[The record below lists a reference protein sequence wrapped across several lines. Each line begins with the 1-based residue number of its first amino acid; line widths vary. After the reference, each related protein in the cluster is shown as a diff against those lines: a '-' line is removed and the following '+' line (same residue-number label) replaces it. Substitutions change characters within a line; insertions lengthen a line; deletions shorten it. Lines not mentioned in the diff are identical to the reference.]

1 MGQSPR
7 WRRIV
12 IVDPERSYD
21 LIGDVHGCAHTL
33 THLLDQLGYRRHAGV
48 WTHARRQVIFLGDI
62 IDRGPRIREA
72 LHLVHDMVEAGQAH
86 CIMGNHEFNALGWFT
101 PAPPESGK
109 AFVRDHT
116 PRYEMLLRQ
125 TFEQFERYADEW
137 QAFLAWFMELP
148 LFLEN
153 ERFRVVHACW
163 DNSVIDRL
171 RERLSEGRLDADF
184 LREAAFADAFAAKA
198 LDRLLRGTDMPL
210 PAGLTLTSA
219 EGFTRNFFRT
229 KFWEENPR
237 TYGDVVFQPDGLPE
251 QAARLPLSES
261 QKSRLFLYGPDDPL
275 LFVGH
280 YWRSGVPAPIRH
292 NLACLD
298 YSAVKYGKLVAY
310 RLDRETRLDPAKF
323 VWVSVER

>member
-1 MGQSPR
+1 M
-7 WRRIV
+7 

-171 RERLSEGRLDADF
+171 RQRLSEGRLDADF

-280 YWRSGVPAPIRH
+280 YWRSGVPTPIRH

-323 VWVSVER
+323 VWVNVER

>member
-1 MGQSPR
+1 M
-7 WRRIV
+7 IL
-12 IVDPERSYD
+12 DPERSYD

-33 THLLDQLGYRRHAGV
+33 ADLLDLLGYRRHGGI
-48 WTHARRQVIFLGDI
+48 WRHARRQVIFLGDI

-72 LHLVHDMVEAGQAH
+72 LHLVHDMVEAGQAF
-86 CIMGNHEFNALGWFT
+86 CAMGNHEFNALGWHT
-101 PAPPESGK
+101 PAPAESGK

-125 TFEQFERYADEW
+125 TFEQFERYDDEW
-137 QAFLAWFMELP
+137 KAFLGWFMELP
-148 LFLEN
+148 LFMEN

-163 DNSVIDRL
+163 DSRVIDQL
-171 RERLSEGRLDADF
+171 RERLKDGRLDAEF
-184 LREAAFADAFAAKA
+184 LRDAAFADGFAAKS

-210 PAGLTLTSA
+210 PAGLSLTSA

-229 KFWEENPR
+229 KFWEENPQ

-251 QAARLPLSES
+251 RAARLPLSES

-280 YWRSGVPAPIRH
+280 YWRSGMPAPIRA

-310 RLDRETRLDPAKF
+310 RLDQETRLDPAKF
-323 VWVSVER
+323 VWVDVEQ

>member
-1 MGQSPR
+1 M
-7 WRRIV
+7 

-171 RERLSEGRLDADF
+171 RQ
-184 LREAAFADAFAAKA
+184 A

-323 VWVSVER
+323 VWVNVER